1 MSKCAAAYLRQ
12 ERIAFV
18 YVKMNTKIFVVII
31 LPIQRVVMLVD
42 TSVWVDHLRRTE
54 LELVRLLD
62 NGEVM
67 IHPFIIGELAC
78 GNLSNRN
85 ELLTLFRNLPQAVVA
100 SHEEV
105 VTLIEQESLMGKGL
119 GYVDMH
125 LLASSILSDCQLW
138 TKDKRL
144 VAVMKEIGVAD

>member
-1 MSKCAAAYLRQ
+1 
-12 ERIAFV
+12 
-18 YVKMNTKIFVVII
+18 
-31 LPIQRVVMLVD
+31 MLVD

-62 NGEVM
+62 NGDVM

-78 GNLSNRN
+78 GNLSNRS

-105 VTLIEQESLMGKGL
+105 MTLIEQESLMGKGL

-144 VAVMKEIGVAD
+144 VAVMKEIGVADYIVAIA